1 MNRFGI
7 LDLFNTFLAKYVVEG
22 KYGEKARNQLNWT
35 RHECDSIVVIFISF
49 DQILR
54 SAKGMWLISDDAE
67 GELNTL
73 VKVNIH
79 RLQKCVSVV
88 LGVICLIIY
97 PVFLI
102 NVSGLGPAKKN
113 LLH

>member
-1 MNRFGI
+1 M
-7 LDLFNTFLAKYVVEG
+7 VEG

-79 RLQKCVSVV
+79 RLQKCVSGV
-88 LGVICLIIY
+88 LGVIFYHIK
-97 PVFLI
+97 VW
-102 NVSGLGPAKKN
+102 GLGPI
-113 LLH
+113 